1 MAPRQ
6 VHYQLTPW
14 RDAHTFFLLSPLMG
28 FLSWAWSR
36 LRGPEAPESWLV
48 KSITSTDQGEVG
60 LEGEA
65 KASLAAHYAPWGRH
79 PQGEAIEEDG
89 EASWGAHPDLKANN
103 SLLEAWG
110 LSDDDDDEDYGREEA
125 TSDPREQG
133 SEYIDG
139 QPTFLSPNLLRR
151 TLQGPPGEE
160 FEEGGVAEDKVTTLF
175 SFTPSHW
182 GCHPGVEREEEED
195 REAVNKAAPRTC
207 TSPLS
212 LGPKPRAWA
221 YCAGEEEACAK
232 EEERRTENK
241 EARLPSISPSSAGSH
256 PSTWECCSEE
266 ESEEEEEDG
275 KAEIKADLG
284 PHSILAQRPL
294 LRTWQHQPSKI
305 TEEDDEEDEDSV
317 SGEAEGLSSDSH
329 TSTFLRAWVYR
340 PGKDSEEEDE
350 DSDSG
355 AAEEE
360 GEAEGPSSVPPTST
374 FLRAWVYQPG
384 EDSEEEDEDSD
395 SEAAEEE
402 GEAEGLSSIPP
413 TSTFLRAWV
422 YRPGEDSEEEDEDS
436 DSGAAEE
443 EGEAEDP
450 SSIPPRSTFLRAWV
464 YRPGE
469 DSEEEND
476 EKDDSE
482 TADSGPSSSLQAQS
496 ALLRGWTYP
505 SGEETEGRE
514 AAEEWEE
521 EPHPFRVTIYLPG
534 EKPPPPWAPPQLPLR
549 LQRRLKSLKSAET
562 ITQHLDP
569 ETPQKARKVRF
580 SEKVSIHFLAVWAG
594 PAQAARRGPW
604 EQFARDRSRFAR
616 RIAQAQE
623 KLGPCLTHAARAR
636 AWVRLGNPPPSLAA
650 ISAPT
655 QTLPTSTAQAMA
667 LSHAV
672 ASPSPLYVSLSPC
685 LDLSGRRG

>member
-14 RDAHTFFLLSPLMG
+14 RDAHPFFLLSPLMG

-36 LRGPEAPESWLV
+36 LRGPGAPEPWLL
-48 KSITSTDQGEVG
+48 KSITSADQGEAG

-79 PQGEAIEEDG
+79 PQGEATEEDG
-89 EASWGAHPDLKANN
+89 EASWGARPDLKANN

-110 LSDDDDDEDYGREEA
+110 LSDDEDYGREEA
-125 TSDPREQG
+125 TSVPREQG

-139 QPTFLSPNLLRR
+139 QPTFLSPSLLRR
-151 TLQGPPGEE
+151 TLRGPPGEEE
-160 FEEGGVAEDKVTTLF
+160 FEEGGVAEDKVTTFF
-175 SFTPSHW
+175 SFPPSHW
-182 GCHPGVEREEEED
+182 GCHPGVEGEEEED
-195 REAVNKAAPRTC
+195 REAVNKEASRTC
-207 TSPLS
+207 TSTLS

-232 EEERRTENK
+232 EEKRTENK
-241 EARLPSISPSSAGSH
+241 EVSTPSISPSSAGPY

-266 ESEEEEEDG
+266 EGEEDG
-275 KAEIKADLG
+275 KAEKKADLG
-284 PHSILAQRPL
+284 PHSVLAPRPL

-340 PGKDSEEEDE
+340 PGEDSEEEDE

-360 GEAEGPSSVPPTST
+360 GEAEGPSSAPPTST

-395 SEAAEEE
+395 SGAAEEE
-402 GEAEGLSSIPP
+402 GEAEGLSSVPP

-443 EGEAEDP
+443 EGEAEGP
-450 SSIPPRSTFLRAWV
+450 SSAPPTSTFLRAWV

-469 DSEEEND
+469 DSEEED
-476 EKDDSE
+476 EDS
-482 TADSGPSSSLQAQS
+482 DSGAAEEEGEAEGPSS
-496 ALLRGWTYP
+496 
-505 SGEETEGRE
+505 
-514 AAEEWEE
+514 
-521 EPHPFRVTIYLPG
+521 
-534 EKPPPPWAPPQLPLR
+534 APPTSTFLR
-549 LQRRLKSLKSAET
+549 AW
-562 ITQHLDP
+562 
-569 ETPQKARKVRF
+569 VRF

-604 EQFARDRSRFAR
+604 EQLARDRSRFAR

-636 AWVRLGNPPPSLAA
+636 AWVRLGNPPPSLTA